1 MAGEVVEDEFEFD
14 ERAVEGGIL
23 DLFFC
28 LRTFWITFWEVAAR
42 LCAVNCWRLNF
53 AISSSGKVLRKK

>member
-23 DLFFC
+23 DLFF
-28 LRTFWITFWEVAAR
+28 
-42 LCAVNCWRLNF
+42 F
-53 AISSSGKVLRKK
+53 ACVPFGLLSGKWQLSFAQ